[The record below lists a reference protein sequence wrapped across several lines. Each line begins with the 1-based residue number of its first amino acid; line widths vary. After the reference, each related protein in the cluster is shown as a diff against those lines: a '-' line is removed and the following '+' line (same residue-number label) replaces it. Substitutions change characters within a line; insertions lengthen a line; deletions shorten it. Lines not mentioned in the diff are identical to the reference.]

1 MSPLQGA
8 RTPPHLPEEGRG
20 PGEPIN
26 QGQAGEANHYPPDG
40 FSEELRGLGE
50 VGLFILR
57 GRVLVQELDQFR
69 YPVTGLELV
78 VEPYNSK
85 SQTDR

>member
-1 MSPLQGA
+1 MSPLQRA

-20 PGEPIN
+20 PSEPIN

-50 VGLFILR
+50 VGWFILG
-57 GRVLVQELDQFR
+57 GRVLIQEFNKFR

-78 VEPYNSK
+78 VKPYNSTT
-85 SQTDR
+85 QTDC